1 MGNCESICSKSN
13 PIPKRPA
20 IPKNFSFSLIKNLYD
35 HSGKV
40 SCLIELNDKRIATG
54 SDDCFLKIWNI
65 QSFQCEKTYNIN
77 NKLLCLLEFEPN
89 MILIGNDKNNIEL
102 RNINASLDESKIY
115 TFEGHKQWV
124 NDLAKIDNNLFA
136 SASTD
141 TSIKIWN
148 YYSKQCIHTLNCE
161 YSVLCLIKLKN
172 GGLCSGHL
180 DSSIRIWEMQNYTC
194 INTLT
199 GHKNYIKCL
208 CELQNDN
215 IISGSADNTIKVWS
229 NKMPHYDL
237 KGHNKGVRS
246 LCQIDDKHI
255 ASASFD
261 HSIKI
266 WDLNQRQCIQTLTG
280 HTDLVTGIIFH
291 SNGYLISCSND
302 RSIKIWKKQRNSPNS
317 MY

>member
-1 MGNCESICSKSN
+1 
-13 PIPKRPA
+13 
-20 IPKNFSFSLIKNLYD
+20 
-35 HSGKV
+35 
-40 SCLIELNDKRIATG
+40 
-54 SDDCFLKIWNI
+54 
-65 QSFQCEKTYNIN
+65 
-77 NKLLCLLEFEPN
+77 
-89 MILIGNDKNNIEL
+89 
-102 RNINASLDESKIY
+102 
-115 TFEGHKQWV
+115 
-124 NDLAKIDNNLFA
+124 
-136 SASTD
+136 
-141 TSIKIWN
+141 
-148 YYSKQCIHTLNCE
+148 
-161 YSVLCLIKLKN
+161 
-172 GGLCSGHL
+172 
-180 DSSIRIWEMQNYTC
+180 MQNYTC

-208 CELQNDN
+208 CELKNGN

-246 LCQIDDKHI
+246 LCQIDDKYI

-302 RSIKIWKKQRNSPNS
+302 RSIKIWKKQRNSPNGI
-317 MY
+317 Y